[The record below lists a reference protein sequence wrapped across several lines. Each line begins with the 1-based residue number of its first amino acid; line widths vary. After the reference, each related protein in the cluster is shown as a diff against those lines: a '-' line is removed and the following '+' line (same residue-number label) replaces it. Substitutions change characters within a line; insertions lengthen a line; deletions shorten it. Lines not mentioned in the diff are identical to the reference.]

1 MKNEPEMKLTKESEY
16 RIFSLGSREHMLESH
31 GVFEGYVN
39 IGMDEVGMILTLND
53 ENGDMSN
60 KKRIVPLHSILAID
74 ILNAKPHDEKE
85 EDKEIPHYVG

>member
-1 MKNEPEMKLTKESEY
+1 MKNEPNMKLTKGSEY

-39 IGMDEVGMILTLND
+39 IGMDEVGMILTLNNKN
-53 ENGDMSN
+53 EDMSN

-74 ILNAKPHDEKE
+74 IHNEKPLDEIE
-85 EDKEIPHYVG
+85 EDNEIPHYVG